1 MSINQNIIVD
11 YSSKIELL
19 KGESKDL
26 KKVIDQYS
34 YLRLGVFSLAIL
46 FTYLFFDIGFK
57 AIVPIFIFMIIA
69 FLFLV
74 KIQLKKKNL
83 FDFKNQQIILLE
95 NEVDNMLNFK
105 NIYNDGAQFSDGK
118 HPYTDDLDIFGPYSI
133 FSLINRCATAK
144 GNLILAAWLKKSSE
158 KTEIEKRQQAVQEL
172 AKYQNESLD
181 FRARLFT
188 LPAHQTEKIIG
199 FFQKSA
205 TEDTAFLKNPMIN
218 VLIWLT
224 PIMNFSLLIV
234 SILLGGIFW
243 KLFALA
249 LVLTGIGSIFF
260 KKDIDKIHVELSRC
274 DDLLANY
281 ANNLEW
287 IDEHSWKT
295 ELIQEMVLPIKG
307 KKTMSQQI
315 HGLSKILQ
323 QLDNRLNIM
332 VSVVLNLFLQ
342 WDLRCVRKFAKWQHE
357 NGNHFLSGFKLVS
370 QFEALISLSTLD
382 FHYPEWC
389 YPKIKEDFCLKSTS
403 LGHPLIAEG
412 KRINND
418 FYFCS
423 DVTIDV
429 ITGSN
434 MAGKSTFL
442 RTLGVNMI
450 LAFAG
455 AKVCASNFETSI
467 FNLISYMRIKDS
479 LADQT
484 STFKAEIDRLKMILD
499 FSANDANSLVLI
511 DEMLRGTNSRD
522 KYLGSKVFIQK
533 LIQQKT
539 AGLVATH
546 DLQIA
551 ELEKEFPKQ
560 LRNFHFDIQVEN
572 DEMFFDYKIKDGEC
586 KTFNA
591 SILLKAIGIDT
602 GN

>member
-1 MSINQNIIVD
+1 MNINQNILAN
-11 YSSKIELL
+11 YTSKIELL
-19 KGESKDL
+19 NGDSKDL
-26 KKVIDQYS
+26 KKRIDQYS
-34 YLRLGVFSLAIL
+34 YLRLGVFFLAIFL
-46 FTYLFFDIGFK
+46 TYLFFDVGFA
-57 AIVPIFIFMIIA
+57 AIIPIFILMIVA

-74 KIQLKKKNL
+74 KVQLKKKNL

-95 NEVDNMLNFK
+95 NEVNNILHFK
-105 NIYNDGAQFSDGK
+105 NIYDDGSQFTDAK

-133 FSLINRCATAK
+133 FALINRCATAK
-144 GNLILAAWLKKSSE
+144 GNLILASWLKKASN
-158 KTEIEKRQQAVQEL
+158 KREIEQRQQSIKEL
-172 AKYQNESLD
+172 AQHQNQSLD
-181 FRARLFT
+181 FRTRLFS
-188 LPAHQTEKIIG
+188 LPAHQTEKIIT
-199 FFQKSA
+199 FFQKDA
-205 TEDTAFLKNPMIN
+205 VEDTMFLKKPMVNI
-218 VLIWLT
+218 LIWLT
-224 PIMNFSLLIV
+224 PIVNFSLLIAA
-234 SILLGGIFW
+234 ILLGGIFW
-243 KLFALA
+243 KLLALA

-260 KKDIDKIHVELSRC
+260 KKDVDKIHVELSRC
-274 DDLLANY
+274 DDLLSNY
-281 ANNLEW
+281 ANNLKW
-287 IDEHSWKT
+287 IDEHAWKT

-307 KKTMSQQI
+307 KKSMSQQI

-323 QLDNRLNIM
+323 QLDARLNIM
-332 VSVVLNLFLQ
+332 VSIVLNLFLQ
-342 WDLRCVRKFAKWQHE
+342 WDLRCIIKFAKWQNE
-357 NGNHFLSGFKLVS
+357 NGNHFLSGFELVS
-370 QFEALISLSTLD
+370 QFEAMISLSTLD
-382 FHYPEWC
+382 VHYPEWC
-389 YPKIKEDFCLKSTS
+389 YPKINPDFSLKSTN
-403 LGHPLIAEG
+403 LGHPLIEES

-418 FYFCS
+418 FSFGNN
-423 DVTIDV
+423 VTVDV

-442 RTLGVNMI
+442 RTLGVNMV

-455 AKVCASNFETSI
+455 AKVCASHFETSI

-499 FSANDANSLVLI
+499 FSANDPNSLVLI

-551 ELEKEFPKQ
+551 ELEKEFPEQ

-572 DEMFFDYKIKDGEC
+572 EEMFFDYKMKDGEC

>member
-1 MSINQNIIVD
+1 MSINQNILAN

-26 KKVIDQYS
+26 KKLIDQYS
-34 YLRLGVFSLAIL
+34 YLRLGVFFLAIFL
-46 FTYLFFDIGFK
+46 TYLLFDIGFK
-57 AIVPIFIFMIIA
+57 AIIPIFILMIA
-69 FLFLV
+69 SFLFLV
-74 KIQLKKKNL
+74 KVQLKKRNL
-83 FDFKNQQIILLE
+83 FDFKNLQIILLE
-95 NEVDNMLNFK
+95 NEVNNILNFK
-105 NIYNDGAQFSDGK
+105 NIYCDGTLFGDGK

-133 FSLINRCATAK
+133 FSLINRCATAE
-144 GNLILAAWLKKSSE
+144 GNLILASWLKKASH
-158 KTEIEKRQQAVQEL
+158 KNEIEKRQQAVQEL
-172 AKYQNESLD
+172 SKYQNESLD
-181 FRARLFT
+181 FRARLFN
-188 LPAHQTEKIIG
+188 LPAHQTEKIMD

-205 TEDTAFLKNPMIN
+205 IEDTAFLENTMVNI
-218 VLIWLT
+218 LIWLT
-224 PIMNFSLLIV
+224 PMVNFSLLII

-249 LVLTGIGSIFF
+249 LVLTWIGSVFF

-287 IDEHSWKT
+287 IDGHTWKA
-295 ELIQEMVLPIKG
+295 ELLQEMVLSIKG
-307 KKTMSQQI
+307 KKTMSQQT
-315 HGLSKILQ
+315 HGLSKILR
-323 QLDNRLNIM
+323 QLDTRLNMM
-332 VSVVLNLFLQ
+332 VSLVLNLFLQ
-342 WDLRCVRKFAKWQHE
+342 WDLRCVRKFAKWQNE

-370 QFEALISLSTLD
+370 QFEALISLSILD
-382 FHYPEWC
+382 AHYQDWC
-389 YPKIKEDFCLKSTS
+389 YPNINQDFSLKSVN
-403 LGHPLIAEG
+403 LGHPLIDES
-412 KRINND
+412 KRISND
-418 FYFCS
+418 FSFGPEIT
-423 DVTIDV
+423 VDV

-442 RTLGVNMI
+442 RTLGVNMV

-455 AKVCASNFETSI
+455 AKVCASSFETSI

-499 FSANDANSLVLI
+499 FSAHDQNSLVLI

-551 ELEKEFPKQ
+551 ELEKEFPNQ
-560 LRNFHFDIQVEN
+560 LRNFHFDIQIEN
-572 DEMFFDYKIKDGEC
+572 EEMFFDYKIKDGEC